1 MSKISGI
8 IRTMVLVA
16 VIVVMAFLCVIQL
29 MKIQIVEGGTYAEAS
44 EKNYTASQTIQAARG
59 QISDVNGVILS
70 SNKTVYKVII
80 QKAFFT
86 AGSENTI
93 IARTLNILKNNN
105 EEWIDELPMTMT
117 APFKFEGDDETIDK
131 FKSKIKVNVD
141 ATVDNCM
148 KALVER
154 YGIDTD
160 KYDEQ
165 MVRYIAGVR
174 YQMEKKDFSYNNRYI
189 FAEDI
194 SKKTVISLKEQ
205 SFLLNG
211 IDIVEEPTRVYLRGT
226 TAPHV
231 LGTIGAISEE
241 KYAELRDEGY
251 SLNDTIGTNGIEK
264 AMESVLRGENGIRT
278 ITRDSSGSAV
288 SDEVTQAVQAGS
300 SVKLTID
307 ADFQD
312 TMQTILENQIKWLHY
327 YDDPNR
333 GNQCD
338 AGAAVVLDAKT
349 GAVLAMVNYPS
360 YDLNDY
366 VENYSAVLNAEGN
379 PLYNRA
385 INGLY
390 RPGSTFKT
398 ITGSAGL
405 ISGLIDRS
413 SQGICT
419 GVYTYY
425 SDYQPKCTGYHYGYT
440 ITDALKVSCNIFFYD
455 LGRRM
460 GIEYLADFASKF
472 GIGEDLGLE
481 IGGSSGRMTTPE
493 LYEKLVG
500 TEWTPGNTLQAAIG
514 QSETLVTPLH
524 LAVQAMTLANNGV
537 RYKPYLVDSVWNYDM
552 TEMQYKTD
560 PAVIETIDDN
570 GTDAFEIVREGMI
583 KVSTNCTWPIYAQTW
598 IFDYLPYSV
607 AIKTGTAQV
616 TENTYNSTICGYYPA
631 EDPQIAFGVVLEKG
645 EFSRYMIRNII
656 DAYFYNCYEPD
667 TDEDGNIISPWKR
680 WTEEK
685 TPVR

>member
-8 IRTMVLVA
+8 IRTMALVA
-16 VIVVMAFLCVIQL
+16 LIVVSAFLCVIQL
-29 MKIQIVEGGTYAEAS
+29 MKIQIVDGSSYANAS
-44 EKNYTASQTIQAARG
+44 EKSYTATQTIQAARG
-59 QISDVNGVILS
+59 QITDCNGVVMN
-70 SNKTVYKVII
+70 SNKIVYKVII
-80 QKAFFT
+80 QKAFFLS
-86 AGSENTI
+86 GSENTI
-93 IARTLNILKNNN
+93 IARTINILKDNNQ
-105 EEWIDELPMTMT
+105 EWIDELPITLE
-117 APFKFEGDDETIDK
+117 APYEFTGSDAVVDK
-131 FKSKIKVNVD
+131 FKAAIGVNVD

-148 KALVER
+148 KALVAK
-154 YGIDTD
+154 YKIDTET
-160 KYDEQ
+160 YGEQ
-165 MVRYIAGVR
+165 MIRYIAGVR
-174 YQMEKKDFSYNNRYI
+174 YEMQIKDFSYDNRYI

-194 SKKTVISLKEQ
+194 DKTTVINLKEQ

-211 IDIVEEPTRVYLRGT
+211 IDIVEEPIRVYLRGS

-241 KYAELRDEGY
+241 KYTELKDEGY

-264 AMESVLRGENGIRT
+264 AMESVLRGENGTRT
-278 ITRDSSGSAV
+278 ITRDSSGSAI
-288 SDEVTQAVQAGS
+288 SDEITQSVQAGN

-307 ADFQD
+307 SEFQD
-312 TMQTILENQIKWLHY
+312 TIQEILENQIKWLHY

-338 AGAAVVLDAKT
+338 AGSVVVLNAKT
-349 GAVLAMVNYPS
+349 GAVLAMANYPS

-366 VENYSAVLNAEGN
+366 VDDYSAVLNAEGN

-405 ISGLIDRS
+405 VSGLIDRTTP
-413 SQGICT
+413 GICT

-425 SDYQPKCTGYHYGYT
+425 TDYQPKCTGYHYGYT
-440 ITDALKVSCNIFFYD
+440 IVDALKVSCNIFFYD
-455 LGRRM
+455 LGRRL
-460 GIEYLADFASKF
+460 GIDYLSNYASKF
-472 GIGEDLGLE
+472 GIGQDLGLE
-481 IGGSSGRMTTPE
+481 IGGSSGRMTTPD
-493 LYEKLVG
+493 LYEKLIG

-524 LAVQAMTLANNGV
+524 LAVQAMTLANDGV
-537 RYKPYLVDSVWNYDM
+537 RYQPYLVDSVWNYDM
-552 TEMQYKTD
+552 TDMLYKTEAN
-560 PAVIETIDDN
+560 AVETIDDA
-570 GTDAFEIVREGMI
+570 GTDAFSIVREGMI
-583 KVSTNCTWPIYAQTW
+583 AVSTNCTWPIYAQTW

-616 TENTYNSTICGYYPA
+616 TETTYNSTICGYYPA
-631 EDPQIAFGVVLEKG
+631 EDPQIAFGIVLEKG

-656 DAYFYNCYEPD
+656 DAYFYDCYEPD
-667 TDEDGNIISPWKR
+667 LDEDGNVVSPWKR

-685 TPVR
+685 VAVR

>member
-16 VIVVMAFLCVIQL
+16 IIVVLSFLCVIQL
-29 MKIQIVEGGTYAEAS
+29 MRIQIVEGSTYAEAS
-44 EKNYTASQTIQAARG
+44 EKSYTANQTIQAARG

-86 AGSENTI
+86 QGSENTT
-93 IARTLNILKNNN
+93 IARTLNILKNNS
-105 EEWIDELPMTMT
+105 EEWIDELPITMT
-117 APFKFEGDDETIDK
+117 EPYKFTGDEATIDK
-131 FKSKIKVNVD
+131 FKAKIDVNVD
-141 ATVDNCM
+141 ATVENCIN
-148 KALVER
+148 ALINR
-154 YGIDTD
+154 YNIDTV
-160 KYDEQ
+160 KYDSQ

-189 FAEDI
+189 FAEDV
-194 SKKTVISLKEQ
+194 SKETVISLKEQ
-205 SFLLNG
+205 SFLLGG
-211 IDIVEEPTRVYLRGT
+211 IDIVEEPTRVYLRGS

-264 AMESVLRGENGIRT
+264 AMESVLRGENGVRT
-278 ITRDSSGSAV
+278 ITRDSSGSAI
-288 SDEVTQAVQAGS
+288 SDEVTQAVQAGN

-307 ADFQD
+307 AEFQD
-312 TMQTILENQIKWLHY
+312 TMQEILENQINWLHY

-333 GNQCD
+333 GNLCD
-338 AGAAVVLDAKT
+338 AGAAVVLNAKT
-349 GAVLAMVNYPS
+349 GAVLAMVNYPT

-405 ISGLIDRS
+405 ISGLIDRT
-413 SQGICT
+413 SQGICN

-472 GIGEDLGLE
+472 GIGTDLGLE

-552 TEMQYKTD
+552 TEMQYKTQ
-560 PAVIETIDDN
+560 PVVVETINDN
-570 GTDAFEIVREGMI
+570 GTDAFETVREGMI

-616 TENTYNSTICGYYPA
+616 TETTYNSTICGYYPA
-631 EDPQIAFGVVLEKG
+631 EDPQIAFGIVLEKG

-656 DAYFYNCYEPD
+656 DAYFYDCYEPD
-667 TDEDGNIISPWKR
+667 LDQDGNVVSPWKR

-685 TPVR
+685 TPIR